1 MGWFDGIAHLF
12 GFDDGQSKPSQQDFE
27 DAQIIDEFLREDGEG
42 EPYFEEGEEMD
53 TVPSSNPGYEG
64 EDTDKH
70 DTSFLRRLLGW

>member
-1 MGWFDGIAHLF
+1 MGLFSDIAHLF
-12 GFDDGQSKPSQQDFE
+12 GFHDGPNKPSQQDLE
-27 DAQIIDEFLREDGEG
+27 DAQVVDEFLRDGGEG
-42 EPYFEEGEEMD
+42 EPFFEEGEEMD